1 MIEALATAFVSIFT
15 GANPLYLLLGILLGI
30 AVGIFPGL
38 GGTAGI
44 SLLLPFVYGMDPVPA
59 LAMMVG
65 LLAVISTSDTFTSVM
80 MGVPGSAGS
89 QATVMDGFPLA
100 KQGQAARALSAA
112 FSASL
117 IGGLFGAVV
126 LSGFILMAR
135 PIVLSFGSAELFML
149 ALLGLSMVGVLS
161 GTSLLKG
168 LAASALGLLI
178 GSIGPAPATGEY
190 RMEFGTEYLL
200 DKLPIVVVAL
210 GIFAVPEIIDLVRK
224 EGSIAKSASSIGQGW
239 LQGLKD
245 TIRYRWIVLRGS
257 IIGVIVGAI
266 PGLGGSVVDWIA
278 YGNIVQTTKDRENFG
293 KGDIRGV
300 IAPESAN
307 NAKEGGALVPTLLF
321 GIPGS
326 GGTAVFLGGLILI
339 GVQPGI
345 RMIQTQLDLVYTII
359 WSLALANVIGAGLC
373 VLIAKP
379 VARIT
384 ELRYVYIAPFMIMV
398 IFFAAFQSTR
408 AWGDMLA
415 MFALGIL
422 ATYMKR
428 FGWPRPPLLIGYV
441 LAGGAETYLYQAV
454 QFYGWA
460 WWERPIVL
468 IIAAV
473 IAISVF
479 FAILFQRRDTS
490 ARGEAADGG
499 ALWPQAVFTGIIL
512 LLAAYAIYDCWNL
525 NLLGRVMPLG
535 AALATVLLAGAV
547 LLLLPVGGRFGSVR
561 FDEEAPG
568 RREAKQ
574 ESYEQYLLWIA
585 GLLVGAA
592 LVGFVL
598 AITVFF
604 VVFLRLKGGI
614 PWWKVILLTGCAVG
628 FLAVMSHLLV
638 MYFPT
643 GLLQEAVRLPWP
655 IG

>member
-1 MIEALATAFVSIFT
+1 
-15 GANPLYLLLGILLGI
+15 
-30 AVGIFPGL
+30 
-38 GGTAGI
+38 
-44 SLLLPFVYGMDPVPA
+44 
-59 LAMMVG
+59 
-65 LLAVISTSDTFTSVM
+65 

-117 IGGLFGAVV
+117 IGGLFGAAF
-126 LSGFILMAR
+126 LSGFILIAR
-135 PIVLSFGSAELFML
+135 PIVLAFGSAELFML
-149 ALLGLSMVGVLS
+149 AVLGLSMVGVLS
-161 GTSLLKG
+161 GASLLKG
-168 LAASALGLLI
+168 LAACGFGLLI
-178 GSIGPAPATGEY
+178 GSVGPAPATGEY
-190 RMEFGTEYLL
+190 RLTFGTDYLV
-200 DKLPIVVVAL
+200 DRLPIVVVAL
-210 GIFAVPEIIDLVRK
+210 GVFAVPEIVDLVRK
-224 EGSIAKSASSIGQGW
+224 RGAIAGKSSIGQGW

-245 TIRYRWIVLRGS
+245 TFRHRWIVLRGS
-257 IIGVIVGAI
+257 LIGVIIGAI

-278 YGNIVQTTKDRENFG
+278 YGNTVQTSKDRENFG

-326 GGTAVFLGGLILI
+326 GATAVFLGGLILI

-345 RMIQTQLDLVYTII
+345 RMIQTQLDLVYTVI
-359 WSLALANVIGAGLC
+359 WSLALANVVGAGIC

-384 ELRYVYIAPFMIMV
+384 EIRYVYLAPFMIMV

-408 AWGDMLA
+408 LWGDMLA
-415 MFALGIL
+415 MFALGVL
-422 ATYMKR
+422 STYMKR

-473 IAISVF
+473 IAVSVF
-479 FAILFQRRDTS
+479 FAVLYRRSDSHGASDKSASVGRGPQTLF
-490 ARGEAADGG
+490 
-499 ALWPQAVFTGIIL
+499 ALGIFL
-512 LLAAYAIYDCWNL
+512 LSLYALYDVWDL
-525 NLLGRVMPLG
+525 NLLGRVLPLG
-535 AALATVLLAGAV
+535 AALFTALIAGMILLSLAVAGPAS
-547 LLLLPVGGRFGSVR
+547 PVA
-561 FDEEAPG
+561 FDEEGPG
-568 RREAKQ
+568 EGVLSST
-574 ESYEQYLLWIA
+574 SYEHYLLWIA

-592 LVGFVL
+592 LLGFVVAV
-598 AITVFF
+598 AIFF
-604 VVFLRLKGGI
+604 VLFLRMKAKA
-614 PWWKVILLTGCAVG
+614 PWWKVLLLTGCAVG
-628 FLAVMSHLLV
+628 FLGTMSRLLV

-643 GLLQEAVRLPWP
+643 GLLQELVALPWP
-655 IG
+655 VG